1 MKDIPFTGNPPLQV
15 LPLQEPIDYFRDII
29 SDEVIARIVEESNTY
44 AAQVD
49 IDKPLNLTSD
59 ELEQFIGILLLS
71 VVKMPATRDYWE
83 RFLQYYRI
91 ASIMS
96 IRRFERIKRFL
107 HCNDNEKMDKDFP
120 DKLFKI
126 CPLIDALKERF
137 HLIAPTELLCIDEQM
152 VAFKGRSMLKQYN
165 PQKPKKWGYKFYVL
179 TNLDGLIYDFV
190 VHTGTIDVCP
200 GQPDLQA
207 SGNIVMQLLANIPR
221 HKGHKLFIDNWY
233 TGVPLATTLMNQ
245 GIALVGTVR
254 ANRLR
259 NCTMPPDKDMKKE
272 GRGTVAIQTCKSDGV
287 ELRAIKWFDNQDVS
301 MLTKYEAVEP
311 TSQVRRWDRKQKKEV
326 FVECPSAVVTYNKS
340 MGGVDLLDGLLSYYR
355 IPVRSKKWYHRLIWH
370 CLDVS
375 VVQGWLLYRRDAG
388 AEKVL
393 SLKEFKVSVAE
404 SLMKQ
409 GKSVNQKR
417 PPVNVGRSSPQR

>member
-1 MKDIPFTGNPPLQV
+1 MNPELSEDSDLSSESDESIYLSDSEVDLSESEESPPDSDFSESDDEPAVKQPAQPQQGPSKKTRQQPLKWKIAKNSDVILKDIPFTGNPPLQV

-59 ELEQFIGILLLS
+59 KLEQFIGILLLLS

-83 RFLQYYRI
+83 RFLQYDHI

-126 CPLIDALKERF
+126 RPLIDTLKERF

-152 VAFKGRSMLKQYN
+152 VPFKGRSTLKQYN

-179 TNLDGLIYDFV
+179 TNPDGLIYDFV

-207 SGNIVMQLLANIPR
+207 SGNIVMQL
-221 HKGHKLFIDNWY
+221 
-233 TGVPLATTLMNQ
+233 Q
-245 GIALVGTVR
+245 GSY
-254 ANRLR
+254 
-259 NCTMPPDKDMKKE
+259 
-272 GRGTVAIQTCKSDGV
+272 RGIS
-287 ELRAIKWFDNQDVS
+287 
-301 MLTKYEAVEP
+301 
-311 TSQVRRWDRKQKKEV
+311 RKQ
-326 FVECPSAVVTYNKS
+326 AILT
-340 MGGVDLLDGLLSYYR
+340 
-355 IPVRSKKWYHRLIWH
+355 
-370 CLDVS
+370 
-375 VVQGWLLYRRDAG
+375 
-388 AEKVL
+388 
-393 SLKEFKVSVAE
+393 LKNRHS
-404 SLMKQ
+404 
-409 GKSVNQKR
+409 
-417 PPVNVGRSSPQR
+417 